1 MFLEIGSLYYERI
14 SFPSSYRVAVQ
25 KSLSGRRVFT
35 AVQVN
40 RALRLHPI
48 HLHNH
53 AVGLNGDGIGNG
65 IEHHRWGAY
74 WNTVLLSRCFGIT
87 VGGHGSLAFF
97 GDGPVSRSAKKAVEF
112 GARREPGPCNA
123 GGRFIAVGRVNT
135 PRRDIQRNITAVL
148 LVEMFPEYRYSG
160 VVPAGVAATGYNIAC
175 RKRVLFKILT
185 D

>member
-25 KSLSGRRVFT
+25 KSLSGRGVFT

-40 RALRLHPI
+40 RAFRLHPI

-53 AVGLNGDGIGNG
+53 ALGLNGDGIGNG
-65 IEHHRWGAY
+65 IEHHRWRAY

-97 GDGPVSRSAKKAVEF
+97 GDGPVSRAAKKAVEF

-135 PRRDIQRNITAVL
+135 PRRDIQRNINTSNSNETA
-148 LVEMFPEYRYSG
+148 SSI
-160 VVPAGVAATGYNIAC
+160 AGT
-175 RKRVLFKILT
+175 
-185 D
+185 